1 MGRKLE
7 GNGLFEGSRFILPE
21 HAARIR
27 EHYIEETRRSK
38 PILDDQEVQ
47 LIEQALVNSYNR
59 RVSVELWVFDP
70 FDDVKLNGVVTAL
83 NTGRRMAK
91 LLQSE
96 DDYRWIEIDDI
107 LGAYVDID
115 S

>member
-7 GNGLFEGSRFILPE
+7 GNGIFESSRMILPE

-59 RVSVELWVFDP
+59 RVPVELRVFDP
-70 FDDVKLNGVVTAL
+70 FEDVKVNGVVTVL
-83 NTGRRMAK
+83 NSGRRMAK
-91 LLQSE
+91 LMQGE
-96 DDYRWIEIDDI
+96 DEYRWVEIDDI

>member
-1 MGRKLE
+1 MSKKLE

-27 EHYIEETRRSK
+27 EQYIEETRRSK
-38 PILDDQEVQ
+38 PIMDDQEVQ

-59 RVSVELWVFDP
+59 RVPVELQVFDP
-70 FDDVKLNGVVTAL
+70 FDDIRVSGVVTVL

-91 LLQSE
+91 ILQG
-96 DDYRWIEIDDI
+96 DNDYQWIEIDDI